1 MLFQTLD
8 NKEECIGI
16 YYDGNLYFDRELPS
30 GIGGTWSYATF
41 LRDREVRYGYL
52 QCGGKS
58 LDDVCPSHLKEQW
71 ETARDKLKA
80 FYRSFHE
87 AKVDLNENCFYD
99 LVPERF
105 LLQFCDIKNKITK
118 HVFENYERPRNYD
131 FLAELS
137 KVLCSIE
144 EQKLNIDLSSLKK
157 QMHEFKTRQACKRIS
172 TAAPYIKYDVFG
184 TKTGRLTTRK
194 NSFPILT
201 LSREHRSVLKPKNDW
216 FVEFDFNAAEL
227 RVLLALSDREQPQ
240 KDIHE
245 WNAKNVY
252 KGLVSRKEAKQRIF
266 AWLYNPESKDHLSE
280 QTYDRN
286 SVVQKYFNGTQVS
299 TFCDRVIPADK
310 HHALNYIIQST
321 ASDLFLDRMVEI
333 HNFLKDKKSFV
344 SFCLHDSLV
353 IDFVESEKHLIPE
366 IKKIFS
372 ETKLGN
378 FMVNVSAGKNFG
390 KMERLKI

>member
-1 MLFQTLD
+1 MLFETLD
-8 NKEECIGI
+8 NKQDCIGI
-16 YYDGNLYFDRELPS
+16 YCNGRIYKESFPKNLS
-30 GIGGTWSYATF
+30 GTWSYAPY
-41 LRDREVRYGYL
+41 LDRRSVMYASLYCGRSFVGSACPEYL
-52 QCGGKS
+52 EG
-58 LDDVCPSHLKEQW
+58 QW
-71 ETARDKLKA
+71 LAISDKLKA
-80 FYRSFHE
+80 FLRSFE
-87 AKVDLNENCFYD
+87 QAKVDLNENCFFD

-105 LLQFCDIKNKITK
+105 LLEFCDVKNKITK
-118 HVFENYERPRNYD
+118 HVFENYEKPKNYD
-131 FLAELS
+131 FLVNLS
-137 KVLCSIE
+137 RVVHEIE
-144 EQKLNIDLSSLKK
+144 SQRLSADLFPLDKTIYK
-157 QMHEFKTRQACKRIS
+157 FKTRQLRKKIS
-172 TAAPYIKYDVFG
+172 GVEPYIKYDIFG
-184 TKTGRLTTRK
+184 TKTGRLTTKK

-201 LSREHRSVLKPKNDW
+201 LAKEYRSILKPKNDR

-227 RVLLALSDREQPQ
+227 RTLLALSGKEQPEE
-240 KDIHE
+240 DIHE
-245 WNAKNVY
+245 WNAENVY
-252 KGLVSRKEAKQRIF
+252 RGLVSRKEAKQRIF
-266 AWLYNPESKDHLSE
+266 AWLYNPESKDHLSARS
-280 QTYDRN
+280 YDR
-286 SVVQKYFNGTQVS
+286 VLVTGKYFDGTQVS
-299 TFCDRVIPADK
+299 TFFNRKIEADN

>member
-1 MLFQTLD
+1 MLFQPID
-8 NKEECIGI
+8 EKKFIGI
-16 YYDGNLYFDRELPS
+16 YAHGAIHRDTLPDGLKATWRPCSFLSDEYTYASLY
-30 GIGGTWSYATF
+30 
-41 LRDREVRYGYL
+41 
-52 QCGGKS
+52 CHGKS
-58 LDDVCPSHLKEQW
+58 LSEVCPEQLLSRW
-71 ETARDKLKA
+71 EQARSRLKA
-80 FYRSFHE
+80 HLLACFT
-87 AKVDLNENCFYD
+87 AQVDSRENPLLDSIPEKLLLEVCEVKNQITEHVLLNYPK
-99 LVPERF
+99 PE
-105 LLQFCDIKNKITK
+105 
-118 HVFENYERPRNYD
+118 NYD
-131 FLAELS
+131 FLLS
-137 KVLCSIE
+137 LERTLQEIREHSVNLNLSALQPHLTTVPSRAAYK
-144 EQKLNIDLSSLKK
+144 KLKGSRRVVDYNA
-157 QMHEFKTRQACKRIS
+157 FK
-172 TAAPYIKYDVFG
+172 
-184 TKTGRLTTRK
+184 TKTGRLTTK
-194 NSFPILT
+194 KGSFPILT
-201 LSREHRSVLKPKNDW
+201 LSKPFRRAIEPNNDY
-216 FVEFDFNAAEL
+216 FVELDYNAAEL
-227 RVLLALSDREQPQ
+227 RTLLALSGKDQPRG
-240 KDIHE
+240 DIHE